1 MKKII
6 TAAWNTSIYSD
17 DDLDRIHSTI
27 KADTIS
33 GFTRACKTLNI
44 ECTTSD
50 KANIKNELNNQTG
63 RK

>member
-27 KADTIS
+27 KSDTIS
-33 GFTRACKTLNI
+33 GFARACKTLNI
-44 ECTTSD
+44 ECTTAD
-50 KANIKNELNNQTG
+50 KADIKNELNN
-63 RK
+63 